1 MRLII
6 NRRTSFQAALLG
18 LTVVLTMTLSPLAP
32 SFARSSPAGN
42 APPPPAVGAR
52 VPLPYFG
59 PPPSTS
65 DNQLVGPVQLLRS
78 GTIDQQTETIT
89 LPLYRGA
96 LRSGQAVWYIL
107 TDTTDKGSAD
117 ALGLNYSYKLNY
129 ASVGRGARTARLQT
143 DTSLVFDSGAVN
155 FAPVHAVVPGAQ
167 PNAFPPR
174 VAQPGSVGDSG
185 YSPLARIVN
194 IPGTPIYNAPMVAF
208 GVSASRLNAFCG
220 GNPDYHLVHDKVVK
234 ICPRDGTVTLAL
246 TEGFS
251 FAKPVLYLST
261 EANHP
266 LPAAMEGATYA
277 PGLRDIP
284 VGHDDSAFSPVER
297 LFATINGPT
306 GAANPQRQGFNSAL
320 TGEGSPL
327 NVLGGIPTV
336 ATDYSPL
343 WDLNVG
349 QWTPAAITNGYRG
362 RLTEEFQI
370 LDLARKGFITGPG
383 GAPYGSSGFVVNCPI
398 VMRLL

>member
-1 MRLII
+1 M
-6 NRRTSFQAALLG
+6 
-18 LTVVLTMTLSPLAP
+18 
-32 SFARSSPAGN
+32 
-42 APPPPAVGAR
+42 
-52 VPLPYFG
+52 
-59 PPPSTS
+59 
-65 DNQLVGPVQLLRS
+65 
-78 GTIDQQTETIT
+78 
-89 LPLYRGA
+89 
-96 LRSGQAVWYIL
+96 
-107 TDTTDKGSAD
+107 
-117 ALGLNYSYKLNY
+117 
-129 ASVGRGARTARLQT
+129 
-143 DTSLVFDSGAVN
+143 
-155 FAPVHAVVPGAQ
+155 
-167 PNAFPPR
+167 
-174 VAQPGSVGDSG
+174 AQPGSVGDSG

-194 IPGTPIYNAPMVAF
+194 ISGTPIYNAPIVAF

-261 EANHP
+261 KANHL

-320 TGEGSPL
+320 TGEGLPL

-336 ATDYSPL
+336 ATDYSPP
-343 WDLNVG
+343 VG
-349 QWTPAAITNGYRG
+349 PQRG
-362 RLTEEFQI
+362 PVDPRRYHQRLPRPP
-370 LDLARKGFITGPG
+370 DRRVPD
-383 GAPYGSSGFVVNCPI
+383 P
-398 VMRLL
+398 